1 MKKTIVAPSILSADF
16 AYMGQ
21 AIKEL
26 QESKADWIHVD
37 VMDGVF
43 VPNISFGQ
51 KMVKDIRPLTTLP
64 LDVHLMIVNPERY
77 IKEFADRGA
86 DYITIHIESTQN
98 VKEALTLIKQCGK
111 KAGISVKPN
120 TPVSEIEPYLDDL
133 DLILIMSVEPGF
145 GGQKFMPIALDKIRE
160 AKKLIGNRNILVEV
174 DGGVGESN
182 IEEIRQTCVDAV
194 VAGSSVF
201 NAPDK
206 AVAIRRLS
214 YSE

>member
-1 MKKTIVAPSILSADF
+1 MKKTIVAPSILSANF

-26 QESKADWIHVD
+26 QECKADWIHVD

-86 DYITIHIESTQN
+86 DYITIHIESTPN
-98 VKEALTLIKQCGK
+98 VKEALALIKQCGK
-111 KAGISVKPN
+111 KAGLSVKPA

-160 AKKLIGNRNILVEV
+160 AKKLIGNRDILVEV
-174 DGGVGESN
+174 DGGVGEGN
-182 IEEIRQTCVDAV
+182 IEEIRQTGVDAV

-206 AVAIRRLS
+206 AIAIKRLS